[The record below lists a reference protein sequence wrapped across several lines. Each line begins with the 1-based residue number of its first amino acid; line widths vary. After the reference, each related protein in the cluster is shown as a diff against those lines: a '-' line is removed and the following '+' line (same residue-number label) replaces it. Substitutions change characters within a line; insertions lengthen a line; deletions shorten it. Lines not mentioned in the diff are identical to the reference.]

1 MVWTSRITSS
11 NEQEIENVLKLER
24 KLFDLIVTHARA
36 DAPNECCGIL
46 TGKNDIVTG
55 HHVARNMDA
64 SPVKYVMDPRDMLRV
79 EKIADEKGEEIVAFY
94 HSHTHSEAYPSPTD
108 VRQATWPD
116 QYYLIVS
123 LREPANPVL
132 RAFKIQNGKIAEDQI
147 DLQ

>member
-1 MVWTSRITSS
+1 M
-11 NEQEIENVLKLER
+11 LKLER
-24 KLFDLIVTHARA
+24 KIFDLIASHAKE

-46 TGKNDIVTG
+46 TGKGDTVTG
-55 HHVARNMDA
+55 HHIARNMDA

-79 EKIADEKGEEIVAFY
+79 EKIADQQGEEIVAFY

-123 LREPANPVL
+123 LREPLNPVL
-132 RAFKIQNGKIAEDQI
+132 RAFKIQNGKIAEEQI